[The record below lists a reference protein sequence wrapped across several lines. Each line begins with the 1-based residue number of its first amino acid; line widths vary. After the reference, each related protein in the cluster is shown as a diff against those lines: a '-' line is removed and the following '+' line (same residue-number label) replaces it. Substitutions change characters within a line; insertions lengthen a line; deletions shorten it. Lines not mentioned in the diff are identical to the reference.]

1 MSNIHS
7 NYSKSDSEE
16 LDLRSL
22 FISIYGGK
30 WIIFFSTLL
39 ASILIVFY
47 SLSIPNIYTSYSLL
61 APAQSSSETRA
72 FDRIT
77 GLANIGGI
85 NLQSS
90 EGSLTDEAIETIK
103 SFKFFKNNFLPNI
116 FLPNLFAIEEWN
128 MVENNIIYNKNIFD
142 IETKKWLRTAK
153 PPKTSQPTI
162 QEAYRAF
169 LNRFE
174 ISQDDKNGYVT
185 IKITHQSPVI
195 AQQWNEIII
204 YQINMLAR
212 NNAKLQ
218 ALKSI
223 DFLNLQLRQTNLSE
237 VKEALA
243 NILEQ
248 ETKKLMLIESNTEY
262 AFKVIEPPY
271 APEIKSSPSRALI
284 CIIGALTGFMIGI
297 FLVLVKNFRE
307 KQ

>member
-1 MSNIHS
+1 MGNID
-7 NYSKSDSEE
+7 SKSDSEE

-22 FISIYGGK
+22 FILIYGGK
-30 WIIFFSTLL
+30 WIVFFSTLL

-61 APAQSSSETRA
+61 APAQTSSQSSA

-77 GLANIGGI
+77 GLANVGGI

-90 EGSLTDEAIETIK
+90 EGSLTDEAIATIK
-103 SFKFFKNNFLPNI
+103 SLKFFKNNFLPNI

-142 IETKKWLRTAK
+142 IETKKWLRNVK

-169 LNRFE
+169 INGFE
-174 ISQDDKNGYVT
+174 ISYNDKNGYVT

-195 AQQWNEIII
+195 AQKWNEIII
-204 YQINMLAR
+204 YQINMLTR
-212 NNAKLQ
+212 DNAKLQ
-218 ALKSI
+218 VIKSI
-223 DFLNLQLRQTNLSE
+223 DFLNLQLSQTNLSE

-248 ETKKLMLIESNTEY
+248 EIKKLMLIESNSEY
-262 AFKVIEPPY
+262 VFKVIEPPY

-284 CIIGALTGFMIGI
+284 CIIGAFMGFMIGI

>member
-1 MSNIHS
+1 MGNIHT

-22 FISIYGGK
+22 FILIYGGK
-30 WIIFFSTLL
+30 WTIFFSTLL

-47 SLSIPNIYTSYSLL
+47 SLSIPNVYTSYSLL
-61 APAQSSSETRA
+61 APAQTSSQSSA

-77 GLANIGGI
+77 GLASVGGI

-90 EGSLTDEAIETIK
+90 EGSLTDEAIATIK
-103 SFKFFKNNFLPNI
+103 SLKFFKNNFLPNI

-128 MVENNIIYNKNIFD
+128 MAKNNIIYNKNIFD
-142 IETKKWLRTAK
+142 IESKKWLRNAK
-153 PPKTSQPTI
+153 PPKTSQPSA
-162 QEAYRAF
+162 QEGYRAF
-169 LNRFE
+169 LNGFE

-195 AQQWNEIII
+195 AQKWNEIII
-204 YQINMLAR
+204 YQINMLTR
-212 NNAKLQ
+212 DNAKLQ
-218 ALKSI
+218 VTKSI
-223 DFLNLQLRQTNLSE
+223 NFLNLQLSQTNLSE

-248 ETKKLMLIESNTEY
+248 ETKKLMLIESNSEY
-262 AFKVIEPPY
+262 VFKVIEPPY

-284 CIIGALTGFMIGI
+284 CIIGAFMGFMIGI
-297 FLVLVKNFRE
+297 FIVLVKNFRE